1 MSLFLICILNNS
13 LIEILLTYQ
22 IFDKCISPRVSCPGE
37 ICYWR
42 SMFGT
47 LNEKLEKIVNS
58 IKGKAIISEADADL
72 TMREI
77 RIALLEA
84 DVALSVVKDFINNI
98 KNNII
103 GKEVLKSI
111 KPDQMIIKLVQD
123 ELINILGSNNEPL
136 KIEKNGLTKI
146 LFCGLQGSGKTT
158 TIAKL
163 ANHIQKESKKK
174 ILLVS
179 ADIYRPAAQEQL
191 KILGRQV
198 GVEFYDHG
206 NSKSVEM
213 ITNDSLI
220 YAQKN
225 LYDIILFD
233 TAGRQVIDED
243 MMQELKLIFKKLN
256 PQETI
261 LVADSLTGQDA
272 ANVAKIFNETIK
284 ITGSILTR
292 VDGDGRGGAAL
303 SIKSITGSILT
314 RIDGDGRG
322 GAALSIKSITG
333 APIKFIGTGEKIE
346 QLEIF
351 YPDRIANRILG
362 MGDIISLVEKASE
375 NVDQKEM
382 EILAKKISKGKFDLE
397 DFAKQLK
404 QMGSMGGVSGIMSML
419 PGISKAQKLM
429 AENKISD
436 DIINHQIAIINSMT
450 KKERLNSD
458 LIKASRKIRI
468 SNGSGTRVQ
477 DVNKLL
483 KQFLQSQKM
492 MKKMKSMGKSGFPND
507 FMQKLQGR
515 PPTNLN

>member
-1 MSLFLICILNNS
+1 
-13 LIEILLTYQ
+13 
-22 IFDKCISPRVSCPGE
+22 
-37 ICYWR
+37 
-42 SMFGT
+42 MFAT
-47 LNEKLEKIVNS
+47 LNERLEKIVS
-58 IKGKAIISEADADL
+58 SFRGKAIISETDL
-72 TMREI
+72 DLAMREI

-84 DVALSVVKDFINNI
+84 DVALQVVKDFINNI
-98 KNNII
+98 KLNIV

-111 KPDQMIIKLVQD
+111 KPDQMIIKLVQE
-123 ELINILGSNNEPL
+123 ELIRILGENNEPL

-158 TIAKL
+158 SVAKV
-163 ANHIQKESKKK
+163 ANYIRKESKKK

-191 KILGRQV
+191 KILSKQV
-198 GVEFYDHG
+198 GVEFFDH
-206 NSKSVEM
+206 NQLQSVEN
-213 ITNDSLI
+213 ITADSLH

-225 LYDIILFD
+225 LIDIILFD
-233 TAGRQVIDED
+233 TAGRQVVDIN
-243 MMQELKLIFKKLN
+243 MMQELKLIHRQLR

-272 ANVAKIFNETIK
+272 ANIAKSFSEAI
-284 ITGSILTR
+284 
-292 VDGDGRGGAAL
+292 
-303 SIKSITGSILT
+303 SITGSILT

-346 QLEIF
+346 QLESF
-351 YPDRIANRILG
+351 YPERIANRILG

-375 NVDQKEM
+375 NLDQEEM
-382 EILAKKISKGKFDLE
+382 EKMAKKMSKGKFDLE

-404 QMGSMGGVSGIMSML
+404 QMGSMGGISGIMSMM

-429 AENKISD
+429 AENKISED
-436 DIINHQIAIINSMT
+436 LINHQIAIINSMT
-450 KKERLNSD
+450 KKERVNPD
-458 LIKASRKIRI
+458 IIKASRKIRI
-468 SNGSGTRVQ
+468 SSGSGTRVQ

-492 MKKMKSMGKSGFPND
+492 MKKMKSMGKGGLSSD
-507 FMQKLQGR
+507 FMQKLQGKL
-515 PPTNLN
+515 PPSFN

>member
-1 MSLFLICILNNS
+1 
-13 LIEILLTYQ
+13 
-22 IFDKCISPRVSCPGE
+22 
-37 ICYWR
+37 
-42 SMFGT
+42 MFGT
-47 LNEKLEKIVNS
+47 LNERLEKIVRS
-58 IKGKAIISEADADL
+58 VRGKAIISEADLDL
-72 TMREI
+72 TLREI

-84 DVALSVVKDFINNI
+84 DVALVVVREFINNV
-98 KNNII
+98 KANII

-123 ELINILGSNNEPL
+123 ELIQILGTNNQPL

-158 TIAKL
+158 TVAKL
-163 ANHIQKESKKK
+163 AYHIQKESKKK

-179 ADIYRPAAQEQL
+179 ADIYRPAAQDQL
-191 KILGRQV
+191 KILSKQV
-198 GVEFYDHG
+198 NVEFFDHQ
-206 NSKSVEM
+206 NSQSVEI
-213 ITNDSLI
+213 ITSESLLF
-220 YAQKN
+220 AEKN
-225 LYDIILFD
+225 LFDIILFD
-233 TAGRQVIDED
+233 TAGRQVIDKV
-243 MMQELKLIFKKLN
+243 MMLELQKIHKQLQ

-272 ANVAKIFNETIK
+272 ANIAKSFNEAVT

-292 VDGDGRGGAAL
+292 V
-303 SIKSITGSILT
+303 
-314 RIDGDGRG
+314 DGDGRG

-346 QLEIF
+346 QLEAF

-362 MGDIISLVEKASE
+362 MGDIASLVAKASE
-375 NVDQKEM
+375 NIDQAEM
-382 EILAKKISKGKFDLE
+382 ESLTKKMSKGTFDLD

-404 QMGSMGGVSGIMSML
+404 QMGKMGGVSGIISML

-436 DIINHQIAIINSMT
+436 DLINHQIAIINSMT
-450 KKERLNSD
+450 KKERANPDS
-458 LIKASRKIRI
+458 IKASRKIRI
-468 SNGSGTRVQ
+468 SKGSGTKVQ

-492 MKKMKSMGKSGFPND
+492 MKKMKSMGKGGLPND
-507 FMQKLQGR
+507 FMRKLQGKL
-515 PPTNLN
+515 PPNIH

>member
-1 MSLFLICILNNS
+1 
-13 LIEILLTYQ
+13 
-22 IFDKCISPRVSCPGE
+22 
-37 ICYWR
+37 
-42 SMFGT
+42 MFGT
-47 LNEKLEKIVNS
+47 LNERLEKIVRS
-58 IKGKAIISEADADL
+58 VRGKAIISEADLDL
-72 TMREI
+72 TLREI

-84 DVALSVVKDFINNI
+84 DVALVVVREFINNV
-98 KNNII
+98 KANII

-123 ELINILGSNNEPL
+123 ELIQILGTNNQPL

-158 TIAKL
+158 TVAKL
-163 ANHIQKESKKK
+163 AYHIQKESKKK

-179 ADIYRPAAQEQL
+179 ADIYRPAAQDQL
-191 KILGRQV
+191 KILSKQV
-198 GVEFYDHG
+198 NVEFFDHQ
-206 NSKSVEM
+206 NSQSVEI
-213 ITNDSLI
+213 ITSESLLF
-220 YAQKN
+220 AEKN
-225 LYDIILFD
+225 LFDIILFD
-233 TAGRQVIDED
+233 TAGRQVIDEV
-243 MMQELKLIFKKLN
+243 MMLELQKIHKQLQ

-272 ANVAKIFNETIK
+272 ANIAKSFNEAVT

-292 VDGDGRGGAAL
+292 V
-303 SIKSITGSILT
+303 
-314 RIDGDGRG
+314 DGDGRG

-346 QLEIF
+346 QLEAF

-362 MGDIISLVEKASE
+362 MGDIVSLVAKASE
-375 NVDQKEM
+375 NIDQAEM
-382 EILAKKISKGKFDLE
+382 ESLTKKMSKGTFDLD

-404 QMGSMGGVSGIMSML
+404 QMGKMGGVSGIISML

-436 DIINHQIAIINSMT
+436 DLINHQIAIINSMT
-450 KKERLNSD
+450 KKERANPDS
-458 LIKASRKIRI
+458 IKASRKIRI
-468 SNGSGTRVQ
+468 SKGSGTKVQ

-492 MKKMKSMGKSGFPND
+492 MKKMKSMGKGGLPND
-507 FMQKLQGR
+507 FMRNLQGKL
-515 PPTNLN
+515 PPNIH